1 MLKRRSVLERVQILL
16 NDILNDKKR
25 LDDVVTACETKV
37 QNAFEQYQQ
46 TKSKNDEI
54 IKEAKTEI
62 KQLSKYENKLQD
74 LLKDN

>member
-1 MLKRRSVLERVQILL
+1 MLKRKSVLERVQILL

-25 LDDVVTACETKV
+25 LDDVVTACETKI

-46 TKSKNDEI
+46 IKSKNDEI
-54 IKEAKTEI
+54 IKEAKAEI

-74 LLKDN
+74 LLKDD